1 VERRRVLT
9 SGLVAI
15 ALLIALYLL
24 VPRLVGLEDTW
35 NRVKNGDPAWLAL
48 AVVAEAVSFAGYV
61 WLLRAVSRRRDPETG
76 ECRELPRSAAWR
88 ITLAGV
94 AATRIV
100 TVGGAGGIAVTV
112 IGLRDEGFSTREA
125 SERQAID
132 LILLYAVFFGLI
144 VVSGLVLAVAEEGHA
159 ALTIV
164 PAAIAAVCMALTV
177 AISLVPSGF
186 ERNLRERWGRR
197 GAALAAFPAILA
209 EGVRGGWALVR
220 RGDPA
225 LIGAF
230 VWWLLDVAALAACL
244 WAFGGSMNLF
254 ELLMAYLVGHIFNI
268 LPVPGGV
275 GPVEGGIIGALVAF
289 GVPAG
294 LALVATLAYQLVSV
308 WLPAVPGA
316 YALWRVRHHHVAATA
331 TNEIATESANQ

>member
-1 VERRRVLT
+1 VLT

-15 ALLIALYLL
+15 VLLIGLYLL

-35 NRVKNGDPAWLAL
+35 NRVKNGDPAWLGL
-48 AVVAEAVSFAGYV
+48 AVAAEIVSFAGYV
-61 WLLRAVSRRRDPETG
+61 WLLRAVARREDQ
-76 ECRELPRSAAWR
+76 ELSHKAAWR

-112 IGLRDEGFSTREA
+112 IGLRDEGFTTREA
-125 SERQAID
+125 SERQAVD

-144 VVSGLVLAVAEEGHA
+144 VVSGLVLAVLERGHA
-159 ALTIV
+159 ALTIL
-164 PAAIAAVCMALTV
+164 PAALAAVCIALTL
-177 AISLVPSGF
+177 AISLVPAGF
-186 ERNLRERWGRR
+186 ERSLRKRWGRR
-197 GAALAAFPAILA
+197 GAALASIPAILA
-209 EGVRGGWALVR
+209 EGVRGGWALVQ
-220 RGDPA
+220 RGEPA
-225 LIGAF
+225 LLGALI
-230 VWWLLDVAALAACL
+230 WWLLDVAALAACL

-275 GPVEGGIIGALVAF
+275 GPVEGGIIGALVGF

-316 YALWRVRHHHVAATA
+316 YALWRVRHHHVVAGAASGA
-331 TNEIATESANQ
+331 SASAGANQ

>member
-1 VERRRVLT
+1 
-9 SGLVAI
+9 
-15 ALLIALYLL
+15 
-24 VPRLVGLEDTW
+24 
-35 NRVKNGDPAWLAL
+35 
-48 AVVAEAVSFAGYV
+48 V
-61 WLLRAVSRRRDPETG
+61 WLLRAVSRRGDE
-76 ECRELPRSAAWR
+76 ELSHKAAWR

-112 IGLRDEGFSTREA
+112 IGLRDEGFTTREA
-125 SERQAID
+125 SERQAVD

-144 VVSGLVLAVAEEGHA
+144 VVSGVVLAVAEQGHA
-159 ALTIV
+159 ALTIL
-164 PAAIAAVCMALTV
+164 PAAMAAACIALTV
-177 AISLVPSGF
+177 AISLVPAGF
-186 ERNLRERWGRR
+186 ERTLRKRWGRL
-197 GAALAAFPAILA
+197 GAALASIPAILA

-220 RGDPA
+220 RGEPAVLGA
-225 LIGAF
+225 LI
-230 VWWLLDVAALAACL
+230 WWLLDVAALAACL

-275 GPVEGGIIGALVAF
+275 GPVEGGIIGALVGF

-316 YALWRVRHHHVAATA
+316 YALWRVRHHHVAAGAGASA
-331 TNEIATESANQ
+331 TSAGTSQ

>member
-1 VERRRVLT
+1 VLT

-15 ALLIALYLL
+15 VLLVGLYFL

-48 AVVAEAVSFAGYV
+48 AVAAEAVSFAGYV
-61 WLLRAVSRRRDPETG
+61 WLLRAVCRRDG
-76 ECRELPRSAAWR
+76 EELPRQPAWR

-125 SERQAID
+125 SERQAVD
-132 LILLYAVFFGLI
+132 LILLYAIFFGLI
-144 VVSGLVLAVAEEGHA
+144 VISGVVLAVAGDGHA
-159 ALTIV
+159 ALTIL
-164 PAAIAAVCMALTV
+164 PAALAAVCIALTV
-177 AISLVPSGF
+177 AISLVPAGF
-186 ERNLRERWGRR
+186 ERNLRNRWGRR
-197 GAALAAFPAILA
+197 GAALASIPAILA
-209 EGVRGGWALVR
+209 EGVRGGWAMVR

-225 LIGAF
+225 LIGGLL
-230 VWWLLDVAALAACL
+230 WWLLDVAALAACL
-244 WAFGGSMNLF
+244 WAFGGSMNLI

-275 GPVEGGIIGALVAF
+275 GPVEGGIIGALVGF

-331 TNEIATESANQ
+331 EAAGAGAGANQ